1 LNLGSRS
8 RLEGRNGD
16 MVVSRV
22 GVWLGRELEREGRVG
37 RMIGRRRE
45 RGGEGKVDGG
55 DGRRRVVKG
64 LCLLGVVG
72 GSLDVGLWEGRED
85 A

>member
-1 LNLGSRS
+1 
-8 RLEGRNGD
+8 
-16 MVVSRV
+16 
-22 GVWLGRELEREGRVG
+22 
-37 RMIGRRRE
+37 MIGRRRE